1 MILYAVW
8 DHLCYGRD
16 SMYGLYKS
24 RERAE
29 AVAKRIYDSKWAQ
42 TPMMSWSGSYDTTM
56 PCVQEF
62 ELEIEAE

>member
-1 MILYAVW
+1 MIVYAVW
-8 DHLCYGRD
+8 DHLPYGRD

-29 AVAKRIYDSKWAQ
+29 AVAKRIYDAKWNRA
-42 TPMMSWSGSYDTTM
+42 PVVSWSGSYDTTM
-56 PCVQEF
+56 PEVQEL